1 MTRNAKYSGDT
12 MDKVN
17 CSAAGQRLCRLYE
30 LKQQQLD
37 RQQDQPSSILYRVL
51 AAEAEAISDALNQLR
66 K

>member
-1 MTRNAKYSGDT
+1 MARNVKYSGDA
-12 MDKVN
+12 MDKFN
-17 CSAAGQRLCRLYE
+17 YSAASQRLCRLYE
-30 LKQQQLD
+30 LKRQQLD